1 MGRLIEVGHVVD
13 LPAALVVQVGD
24 LLLFRATGGRVQSG
38 SGVTNLGSFVAST
51 LAADGQ
57 VLSAV
62 GAPDA
67 TLFHASEPG
76 RALIEL
82 FTGDPWHEPRRTIL
96 AVEVRTAASATPNV
110 PYIPK

>member
-1 MGRLIEVGHVVD
+1 VGRLIEVRSVVD
-13 LPAALVVQVGD
+13 LSSVLVVQVGD

-38 SGVTNLGSFVAST
+38 AAVTNLGSFVAGT
-51 LAADGQ
+51 LTGDGE

-67 TLFHASEPG
+67 TLFAASEPG

-82 FTGDPWHEPRRTIL
+82 FTGDPWHEPRRTTVT
-96 AVEVRTAASATPNV
+96 VEVRAAGGPGAPM
-110 PYIPK
+110 